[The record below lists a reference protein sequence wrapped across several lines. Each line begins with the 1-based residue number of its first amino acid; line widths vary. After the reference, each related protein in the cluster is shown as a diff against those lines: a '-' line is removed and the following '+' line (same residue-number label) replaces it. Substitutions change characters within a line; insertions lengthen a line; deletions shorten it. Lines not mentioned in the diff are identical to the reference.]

1 MKAPP
6 KIGDT
11 AEIEFVVDAA
21 HVIDFADAQMPAVLS
36 TPCLIGFLERTARK
50 ALSPV
55 LAAGEQS
62 VGVHVDVRHL
72 APTPLGHRVVCVARV
87 IHVEGSVV
95 SFQVEARDERELIA
109 RGLHKRRVILAERF
123 AARVQRKLTTERK
136 SV

>member
-21 HVIDFADAQMPAVLS
+21 HVIDFADGQMPAVLS

-50 ALSPV
+50 TLAPV
-55 LAAGEQS
+55 LDVGESS
-62 VGVHVDVRHL
+62 VGVQVDVRHL
-72 APTPLGHRVVCVARV
+72 APTPPGHRVVCVARV

-95 SFQVEARDERELIA
+95 SFQIEARDERELIA
-109 RGLHKRRVILAERF
+109 RGLHKRRVIVAERF
-123 AARVQRKLTTERK
+123 AARVGRKK
-136 SV
+136 NA